1 MKKISAI
8 LLALSLLISSA
19 FLMTSCGDDGEGG
32 NENGGSENGGD
43 GGGANTGNEGST
55 KKTYTV
61 KLLKPDGTGC
71 ADVVVKLMKD
81 GAQVAI
87 KRVDGNGVAVFDAER
102 GDYTLELITVGTLSY
117 TYNESAL
124 KIDADSTETV
134 INFYDAPA
142 DSEYEDGMKGV
153 TAGHY
158 LVKLNP
164 EGMTYFIFTAKERGE
179 YELYSSVGDSLLDI
193 GYYGSPHYIFEE
205 NNAPKQDGKIYL
217 EIRKMNLESDTM
229 EATPY
234 LIGVKGEGA
243 TEAYIHIAKTDKVL
257 EYTPQEMEWIDYT
270 PSKAPTPQKIG
281 FDNIDVVTSD
291 LDITNPALTVV
302 KGEDGYYHL
311 NNASGPIVYV
321 KITVDSPYIAAFKN
335 INESGQ
341 FCRYFYEDGAF
352 VKKEHYGI
360 AMNAYIAASDTKT
373 GLYPLDDGLKYIIQ
387 NTGEHLGWW
396 NEGAMNYLFS
406 ELEEACDVAWLFACC
421 TIETVSVGGI
431 GTSPIIIG
439 EAGELLM
446 SAGET
451 VKLTYTAAAG
461 ESVVFTG
468 LPADSEIVFGEDTY
482 RAENGK
488 VTIFFEAGVN
498 ELTLS
503 VGEGEKLI
511 IKYKLSE

>member
-1 MKKISAI
+1 MKKISVI
-8 LLALSLLISSA
+8 LLALLLLISSA
-19 FLMTSCGDDGEGG
+19 FLMTSCNGDESGD
-32 NENGGSENGGD
+32 ENGGENGTNTEGD
-43 GGGANTGNEGST
+43 GGNAGNEGST
-55 KKTYTV
+55 EKTYTV
-61 KLLKPDGTGC
+61 KLLKPDGTGA

-81 GAQVAI
+81 GAQVAL
-87 KRVDGNGVAVFDAER
+87 KRVDGNGVVSFDAER
-102 GDYTLELITVGTLSY
+102 GDYTLELIMMGTLNY
-117 TYNESAL
+117 AYDASAL

-134 INFYDAPA
+134 INFYDAPS
-142 DSEYEDGMKGV
+142 DSKYEDGMKGV

-193 GYYGSPHYIFEE
+193 GYYGSPHYIFES
-205 NNAPKQDGKIYL
+205 NNAPKQDGKIYI
-217 EIRKMNLESDTM
+217 EVRKMNLESDTM

-234 LIGVKGEGA
+234 LIGVRGDGA
-243 TEAYIHIAKTDKVL
+243 TEAYIHIVKTDKQL
-257 EYTPQEMEWIDYT
+257 EYTPQEIDWIDYT

-281 FDNIDVVTSD
+281 FDNIEVVTSD

-302 KGEDGYYHL
+302 KGADGYYHL
-311 NNASGPIVYV
+311 DNVDGPIVYV
-321 KITVDSPYIAAFKN
+321 RITVPSAYIAAFKDV
-335 INESGQ
+335 NESGQ
-341 FCRYFYEDGAF
+341 LCRYFYDGETF
-352 VKKEHYGI
+352 IKREHYGV

-406 ELEEACDVAWLFACC
+406 ELDEACDVAWLFPCC

-439 EAGELLM
+439 ETGELLM

-468 LPADSEIVFGEDTY
+468 LPADSEIVFGENTY
-482 RAENGK
+482 GAENGK